1 MPTLYQGSYILIL
14 QLTAPVADLA
24 VGRLGR
30 FDFAAGHYLYV
41 GSAFGPGGLP
51 ARLDHHRRAHK
62 ARPHWHIDYLR
73 PHAQLREIWAAP
85 GPERLEC
92 RWCRILAAHPALSA
106 PVRGFGSRDT
116 GCLAHL
122 FFTPA
127 APDLG
132 LLGAAGEGAGRVH
145 GPDA

>member
-1 MPTLYQGSYILIL
+1 MHQGSYILIL
-14 QLTAPVADLA
+14 RLAAPLADLA

-30 FDFAAGHYLYV
+30 FDFAAGYYLYV

-51 ARLDHHRRAHK
+51 ARLAHHQRAHK
-62 ARPHWHIDYLR
+62 PRPHWHIDYLR
-73 PHAQLREIWAAP
+73 PHAQLLEIWAAP

-92 RWCRILAAHPALSA
+92 RWCNTLAAHPALSA

-116 GCLAHL
+116 GCVAHL
-122 FFTPA
+122 FSTPA

-132 LLGAAGEGAGRVH
+132 LLGESEGSVSRVQ